1 MTANVI
7 CICHQKGGAGKSTTT
22 MQLAGTLGLRGHK
35 TLVVDA
41 DPQGTAIRW
50 SASAADDK
58 PFPAQVAGMGAAG
71 AKVHR
76 EVKKFA
82 TDYDFII
89 IDCPPAI
96 DSPVPESALLI
107 SDLALVPCIPS
118 PPDIWAAN
126 GITGLIERI
135 SGVNEGLKARLVIN
149 QIKEKTLLG
158 REVKEL
164 LDNFGI
170 ELVIA
175 KLGQREVYRHS
186 ALYGTT
192 VHYFGKQATDA
203 IAEIESLAD
212 EVCTILGVHLNEQK

>member
-1 MTANVI
+1 MTAKII
-7 CICHQKGGAGKSTTT
+7 CVCHQKGGAGKSTLT
-22 MQLAGTLGLRGHK
+22 MQLAGTLAIRGYK

-50 SASAADDK
+50 SASASDDK
-58 PFPAQVAGMGAAG
+58 PFPAKVAGMGVAG

-82 TDYDFII
+82 DEHCFIV

-96 DSPVPESALLI
+96 DSPVPESALLV

-126 GITGLIERI
+126 GITALINRI
-135 SGVNEGLKARLVIN
+135 SGVNEDLKSRLVIN
-149 QIKEKTLLG
+149 QIKGKTMLG
-158 REVKEL
+158 REVQDL
-164 LDNFGI
+164 LDQFGI
-170 ELVIA
+170 ELA
-175 KLGQREVYRHS
+175 KTKLGQREVYRHS

-192 VHYFGKQATDA
+192 VHHFGKQAADA
-203 IAEIESLAD
+203 ISEIEALAD
-212 EVCTILGVHLNEQK
+212 EVCSILGVTNVKT

>member
-1 MTANVI
+1 
-7 CICHQKGGAGKSTTT
+7 
-22 MQLAGTLGLRGHK
+22 
-35 TLVVDA
+35 
-41 DPQGTAIRW
+41 
-50 SASAADDK
+50 
-58 PFPAQVAGMGAAG
+58 MGAAG

-76 EVKKFA
+76 EVKKFSV
-82 TDYDFII
+82 DYDFII

-96 DSPVPESALLI
+96 DSPVAESALLI

-135 SGVNEGLKARLVIN
+135 SGVNEDLKARLIIN

-170 ELVIA
+170 ELAMA

-192 VHYFGKQATDA
+192 VHHFGKQATDA
-203 IAEIESLAD
+203 IAEIESLTD
-212 EVCTILGVHLNEQK
+212 EVCTILGVKPNEQK